1 MSARHTLCAILHKR
15 PRSGILISMNQR
27 SPAATA
33 AIPAPEEVAIR
44 DALGAALDA
53 WLAGSR
59 LTQTAAAAVLGTTQ
73 ARVSEIKHG
82 KTAHFSLDLLVR
94 LAARA
99 GLQPTLSLT
108 APSPAPSSSPSAG
121 TAT

>member
-1 MSARHTLCAILHKR
+1 M
-15 PRSGILISMNQR
+15 
-27 SPAATA
+27 
-33 AIPAPEEVAIR
+33 R
-44 DALGAALDA
+44 DALGAALEA
-53 WLAGSR
+53 WLTRAR

-108 APSPAPSSSPSAG
+108 VPPVERAP
-121 TAT
+121 